1 MFWNDYIATIP
12 KNSKAV
18 LSLDVQKLS
27 DGKLLDKMES
37 LLKVDDV
44 NKCGL
49 DLSAKIYA
57 FETPEGNIG
66 FSAKVADEDRLKAL
80 FDALSNDGT
89 CQKVS

>member
-1 MFWNDYIATIP
+1 MKDIRIKSVVAYMALLPMFFLFLSCSGNDYIATIP

-44 NKCGL
+44 NK
-49 DLSAKIYA
+49 
-57 FETPEGNIG
+57 
-66 FSAKVADEDRLKAL
+66 
-80 FDALSNDGT
+80 
-89 CQKVS
+89 